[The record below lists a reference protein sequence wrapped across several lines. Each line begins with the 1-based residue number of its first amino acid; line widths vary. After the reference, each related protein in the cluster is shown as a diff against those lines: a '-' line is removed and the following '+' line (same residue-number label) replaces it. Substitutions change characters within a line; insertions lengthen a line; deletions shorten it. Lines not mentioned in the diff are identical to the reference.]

1 MSGRLRKRAEVAVA
15 VAVDSRRRH
24 QRDQA
29 LGQLKRRQE
38 QLAVPARTGF
48 RAAAG
53 GRSCC
58 LPSRRFRSYR
68 RRFNLG
74 QYPV

>member
-1 MSGRLRKRAEVAVA
+1 MSGRLRKRAEVAVE

-24 QRDQA
+24 QRDQV

-48 RAAAG
+48 RATPG

-58 LPSRRFRSYR
+58 LPSHRF
-68 RRFNLG
+68 
-74 QYPV
+74 